1 MTWRQSEDGF
11 DVGDFVEMC
20 ACGAEGCLSGERPAE
35 EPPPCETLSHVFVE
49 CPVVKP
55 AVEWLRNLW
64 SQLGDASP
72 PLDAQVLVVGDKNVW
87 SAGGKDAWELWTHL
101 RLEFCRAVWR
111 LTARRTSTG
120 QVFTAAAVVE
130 MAASELERSICL
142 DWARVGA
149 GQGNS
154 VEDKRVRLESEDFDA
169 RWLKRGV
176 LAGRDNG
183 TLQVHVPRSIQP
195 AA

>member
-1 MTWRQSEDGF
+1 MVPCA
-11 DVGDFVEMC
+11 VG
-20 ACGAEGCLSGERPAE
+20 
-35 EPPPCETLSHVFVE
+35 
-49 CPVVKP
+49 
-55 AVEWLRNLW
+55 
-64 SQLGDASP
+64 
-72 PLDAQVLVVGDKNVW
+72 VLVVGDKNIW

-169 RWLKRGV
+169 RWLRRGV
-176 LAGRDNG
+176 LADRDSG
-183 TLQVHVPRSIQP
+183 TLQVHVPRSLQP